1 MRKYAVRL
9 TFLWIFCL
17 VFLTWAPPLAH
28 ASGKTDT
35 QAPPSQLSL
44 SQAIGVAL
52 QNNLEVRAIRA
63 KYRASVAQKSMAT
76 SGFFP
81 KINLSETFS
90 RSNNPVYFFGMRLN
104 QGKFVMSDMQIDRL
118 NDPPTLNNFLTR
130 LQIIQP
136 VFNGGDVWIGHQQ
149 AKLMVQS
156 TWEEKTQKEKAII
169 LSVIDAY
176 DGVLMARAFLG
187 VIQDAVKTAKRHV
200 NIAESM
206 YKQGLVVKSDL
217 LSARVYLLS
226 LQEEEI
232 RAQNMVT
239 LAMTALNDAIG
250 YPLQWHYAL
259 TGHMVGGPPPAYPV
273 EFFWNQALAERND
286 LKSLKLKEE
295 AALKE
300 IKKSKLHFL
309 PSLNLMGNWD
319 NYDKDFGEGGGKDWS
334 LMVVANLN
342 LFGGGYDKAK
352 LDKAKADYERVHFL
366 RMRMESGIKL
376 QVRQAYLKVK
386 TAAKQLKV
394 AESAVRQARESLRI
408 VRNRYKNRLT
418 TMVDVLDREVALK
431 SAEVRL
437 TQAKYNY
444 ETGLAKLKF
453 ATGDLSKDFPE
464 KRNLTEEPG
473 NKAALKGAQ
482 RRRS

>member
-1 MRKYAVRL
+1 
-9 TFLWIFCL
+9 
-17 VFLTWAPPLAH
+17 
-28 ASGKTDT
+28 
-35 QAPPSQLSL
+35 
-44 SQAIGVAL
+44 
-52 QNNLEVRAIRA
+52 
-63 KYRASVAQKSMAT
+63 
-76 SGFFP
+76 
-81 KINLSETFS
+81 
-90 RSNNPVYFFGMRLN
+90 
-104 QGKFVMSDMQIDRL
+104 
-118 NDPPTLNNFLTR
+118 
-130 LQIIQP
+130 
-136 VFNGGDVWIGHQQ
+136 
-149 AKLMVQS
+149 
-156 TWEEKTQKEKAII
+156 
-169 LSVIDAY
+169 
-176 DGVLMARAFLG
+176 
-187 VIQDAVKTAKRHV
+187 
-200 NIAESM
+200 M

-250 YPLQWHYAL
+250 YPLRWHYEL
-259 TGHMVGGPPPAYPV
+259 LGHMVGGPPPTYPV
-273 EFFWNQALAERND
+273 ESFWNQALARRND
-286 LKSLKLKEE
+286 LKSLKFKEE

-352 LDKAKADYERVHFL
+352 YDKAKADYERVHFL

-386 TAAKQLKV
+386 TAAKQLRV
-394 AESAVRQARESLRI
+394 AESAVRQAKESLRI

-418 TMVDVLDREVALK
+418 TKVDVLDREVALK
-431 SAEVRL
+431 SAEVRM

-453 ATGDLSKDFPE
+453 ATGSLSKDFPE
-464 KRNLTEEPG
+464 KRRLSDEP
-473 NKAALKGAQ
+473 
-482 RRRS
+482 

>member
-1 MRKYAVRL
+1 MRTNIFRFI
-9 TFLWIFCL
+9 FLWVFCICL
-17 VFLTWAPPLAH
+17 ILSDAPVVPAAGAPGALTPPTH
-28 ASGKTDT
+28 
-35 QAPPSQLSL
+35 LSL
-44 SQAIGVAL
+44 SQAIQVAL

-63 KYRASVAQKSMAT
+63 KYRSSLAQKAMAT

-81 KINLSETFS
+81 KVNFSEIFT
-90 RSNNPVYFFGMRLN
+90 RSNNPVYFFGTRLN
-104 QGKFVMSDMQIDRL
+104 QGKFVMSDMQINRL

-130 LQIIQP
+130 LQIVQP
-136 VFNGGDVWIGHQQ
+136 IFNGGDVWIGHQQ
-149 AKLMVQS
+149 AELMVES
-156 TWEEKTQKEKAII
+156 TREEKSQKEKAII

-176 DGVLMARAFLG
+176 DGVLMAKAFLT
-187 VIQDAVKTAKRHV
+187 VIQDAVKTAQRHV
-200 NIAESM
+200 KIAESM

-250 YPLQWHYAL
+250 YPLRWHYEL
-259 TGHMVGGPPPAYPV
+259 LGHMVGGPPPTYPV
-273 EFFWNQALAERND
+273 ESFWNQALARRND
-286 LKSLKLKEE
+286 LKSLKFKEE

-352 LDKAKADYERVHFL
+352 YDKAKADYERVHFL

-386 TAAKQLKV
+386 TAAKQLRV
-394 AESAVRQARESLRI
+394 AESAVRQAKESLRI

-431 SAEVRL
+431 SAEVRM

-453 ATGDLSKDFPE
+453 ATGSLSKDFPE
-464 KRNLTEEPG
+464 KRRLSDEP
-473 NKAALKGAQ
+473 
-482 RRRS
+482 

>member
-1 MRKYAVRL
+1 MRTHVIRF
-9 TFLWIFCL
+9 TFLWSICFGVIL
-17 VFLTWAPPLAH
+17 SNIPIGRAADTTDALTPPTH
-28 ASGKTDT
+28 
-35 QAPPSQLSL
+35 LSL
-44 SQAIGVAL
+44 SKAIQVAL

-63 KYRASVAQKSMAT
+63 KYRSSLAQKAIAT

-81 KINLSETFS
+81 KINMSEIFT
-90 RSNNPVYFFGMRLN
+90 RSNNPVYYFGMRLN
-104 QGKFVMSDMQIDRL
+104 QGKFVMSDMQINRL

-130 LQIIQP
+130 LQIVQP
-136 VFNGGDVWIGHQQ
+136 IFNGGDVWIGHQQ
-149 AKLMVQS
+149 AELMVES
-156 TWEEKTQKEKAII
+156 TREEKSQKEKAII

-176 DGVLMARAFLG
+176 DGVLMAKAFLT
-187 VIQDAVKTAKRHV
+187 VIQDAVKTAKRHLK
-200 NIAESM
+200 IAESM
-206 YKQGLVVKSDL
+206 YGQGLVVKSDL

-239 LAMTALNDAIG
+239 LAITALNDAIG
-250 YPLQWHYAL
+250 YPLRWHYDL
-259 TGHMVGGPPPAYPV
+259 TGHMVGGPSPTYPI
-273 EFFWNQALAERND
+273 ESFWNQALARRND
-286 LKSLKLKEE
+286 LKSLKLKEK

-342 LFGGGYDKAK
+342 LFSGGYDKAK
-352 LDKAKADYERVHFL
+352 YDKAKADYERIHFL
-366 RMRMESGIKL
+366 RIRMESGIKL

-394 AESAVRQARESLRI
+394 AKSAVRQAKEALRI
-408 VRNRYKNRLT
+408 VRNRYRNRLT

-453 ATGDLSKDFPE
+453 ATGSLNKDFPE
-464 KRNLTEEPG
+464 
-473 NKAALKGAQ
+473 Q
-482 RRRS
+482 RRFSD